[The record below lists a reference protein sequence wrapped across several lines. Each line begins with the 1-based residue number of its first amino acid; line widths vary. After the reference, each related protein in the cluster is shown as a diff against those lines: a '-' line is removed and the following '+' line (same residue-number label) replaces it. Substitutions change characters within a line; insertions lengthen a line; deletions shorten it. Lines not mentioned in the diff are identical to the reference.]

1 MSNVDVAR
9 QLIDD
14 IIRHTEYVPAVYYTD
29 EPDYPA
35 YTGRDPDKLWEHVTA
50 CDEAEMILYQF
61 THGDSVTMKSVDWAY
76 LVFGNDWDES
86 ICDCMHDKWI
96 DKWTAATDFGKRKYQ
111 PTVG

>member
-14 IIRHTEYVPAVYYTD
+14 IIRHTEYVPAVFYMD
-29 EPDYPA
+29 EPYTPA
-35 YTGRDPDKLWEHVTA
+35 YMGRDPEKVWEYVTA
-50 CDEAEMILYQF
+50 CDEAEMVLYEGW
-61 THGDSVTMKSVDWAY
+61 HWKRVDWAY

-86 ICDCMHDKWI
+86 ICDCLCDKWI
-96 DKWTAATDFGKRKYQ
+96 DKWTAATDFGKHKYQ